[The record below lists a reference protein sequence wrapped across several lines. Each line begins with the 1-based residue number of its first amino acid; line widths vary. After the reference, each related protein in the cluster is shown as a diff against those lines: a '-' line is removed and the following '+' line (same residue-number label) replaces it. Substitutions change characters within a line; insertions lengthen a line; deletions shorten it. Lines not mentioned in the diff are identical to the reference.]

1 MILMKDKTEAVDAS
15 FVVSSKS
22 VPPPVTVVATGL
34 AGTDVVNI
42 QISSDDGQTYSDLW
56 SKGTQVQLTSTNN
69 ARTLYGPGHYRV
81 SKPITTGAVTV
92 GVSSIRG

>member
-42 QISSDDGQTYSDLW
+42 QISSDDGQTYSDL
-56 SKGTQVQLTSTNN
+56 
-69 ARTLYGPGHYRV
+69 
-81 SKPITTGAVTV
+81 
-92 GVSSIRG
+92 